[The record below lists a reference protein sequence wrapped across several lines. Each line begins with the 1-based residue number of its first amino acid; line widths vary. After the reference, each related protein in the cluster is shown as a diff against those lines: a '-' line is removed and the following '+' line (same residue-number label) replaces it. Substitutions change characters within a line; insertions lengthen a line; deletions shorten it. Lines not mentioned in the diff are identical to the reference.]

1 MNISLIGD
9 SIRMHSQNFTVDY
22 LPEEWHVSF
31 PLENCES
38 SNEIVTNISKWLS
51 EPCDIIH
58 INCGLHDIRFNQ
70 GASQKV
76 SSITQYQANLKVI
89 FDYLSRLNCKVIW
102 ATSTPFNE
110 NVHNHVKESKRYL
123 ADIIQ
128 YNTVSTELA
137 IEYGFAINDL
147 YKQLTDIGYDNL
159 LLDDGLHFNK
169 SGNSLIGQLVS
180 ESIWALARQQS

>member
-9 SIRMHSQNFTVDY
+9 SIRMHSQDYTVEN
-22 LPEEWHVSF
+22 LPTDWFINF

-38 SNEIVTNISKWLS
+38 SNQVVTHISKWLC

-76 SSITQYQANLKVI
+76 SSVTKYQANLKVI

-110 NVHNHVKESKRYL
+110 DVHNQHKESKRYL
-123 ADIIQ
+123 AD
-128 YNTVSTELA
+128 V
-137 IEYGFAINDL
+137 IEYNQVSCKLAREYDFTINDL
-147 YKQLTDIGYDNL
+147 YEQLTDIGYDNL

-169 SGNSLIGQLVS
+169 SGNALIGQLVS
-180 ESIWALARQQS
+180 ESIWSCSRYK

>member
-9 SIRMHSQNFTVDY
+9 SIRMHSQNFTVDN
-22 LPEEWHVSF
+22 LPEEWHMSF
-31 PLENCES
+31 PLENNES
-38 SNEIVTNISKWLS
+38 SNEIVTHISKWIC

-58 INCGLHDIRFNQ
+58 INCGLHDIRLNQ

-76 SSITQYQANLKVI
+76 SSVTQYQANLKII
-89 FDYLSRLNCKVIW
+89 FDFLSRLNCKVIW

-110 NVHNHVKESKRYL
+110 NVHNQVKESKRYL
-123 ADIIQ
+123 VDIIQ
-128 YNTVSTELA
+128 YNAVSTELA
-137 IEYGFAINDL
+137 LEYGFVINDL
-147 YKQLTDIGYDNL
+147 YKHLTDIGYDNL

-180 ESIWALARQQS
+180 ESIWACSR